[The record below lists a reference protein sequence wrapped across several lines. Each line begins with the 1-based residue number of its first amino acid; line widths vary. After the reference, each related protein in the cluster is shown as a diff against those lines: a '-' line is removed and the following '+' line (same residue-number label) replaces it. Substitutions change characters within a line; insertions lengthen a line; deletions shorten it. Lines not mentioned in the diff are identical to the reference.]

1 MVNCTTG
8 SCTIHIHS
16 FGDKD
21 ESGVRQI
28 SCIGIT
34 LQNYT
39 NGTGKNI
46 KRVSANISPDEA
58 EYIFNQLQNG
68 VQEFNFQ
75 QEKIFGT
82 PDENGR
88 SHVTKLRIIRAVTGS
103 DGKPRRYPWYL
114 EIANG
119 TGEKVKKD
127 NGGIFM
133 KANSYQEQNK
143 EYINLNDMDFYKLM
157 VCNAWWTVF
166 VKSSPKRKME
176 LQHICLLV

>member
-1 MVNCTTG
+1 MKIHMSENEKTYISRQISVYKTDKKL
-8 SCTIHIHS
+8 IEFIDKLKPAPAEYYAHIHS

-68 VQEFNFQ
+68 VQEFHFQ
-75 QEKIFGT
+75 QEKIFGS
-82 PDENGR
+82 PDENGQ
-88 SHVTKLRIIRAVTGS
+88 SHVTKLRIIRAINGS
-103 DGKPRRYPWYL
+103 DGKPRRYPWYV

-143 EYINLNDMDFYKLM
+143 E
-157 VCNAWWTVF
+157 
-166 VKSSPKRKME
+166 
-176 LQHICLLV
+176 

>member
-1 MVNCTTG
+1 M
-8 SCTIHIHS
+8 
-16 FGDKD
+16 
-21 ESGVRQI
+21 
-28 SCIGIT
+28 
-34 LQNYT
+34 
-39 NGTGKNI
+39 
-46 KRVSANISPDEA
+46 
-58 EYIFNQLQNG
+58 
-68 VQEFNFQ
+68 QEFNFQ

-157 VCNAWWTVF
+157 IRVSKYIKAWEATVA
-166 VKSSPKRKME
+166 P
-176 LQHICLLV
+176 HIITEGKQAIAQMQEESTK